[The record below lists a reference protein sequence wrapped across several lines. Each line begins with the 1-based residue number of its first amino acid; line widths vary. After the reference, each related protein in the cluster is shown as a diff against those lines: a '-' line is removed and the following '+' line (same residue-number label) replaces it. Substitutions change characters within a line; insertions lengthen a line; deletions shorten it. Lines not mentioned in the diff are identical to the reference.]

1 MKMRLYRVRAA
12 VAVMLCLCLVLASL
26 FNVRT
31 ASAAMVY
38 VEWESRPG
46 SISSDLT
53 PTFGFT
59 AYDMQTDDYYSGDME
74 CKVDAGSFALCSSPF
89 TTPTLAPGDHTITV
103 RSVDQSGPMPSI
115 DYTWNINQLP
125 TFSGGTSVSGV
136 AGVPIAVT
144 DLQIDDADNDKL
156 SVTLGVPSGVLRL
169 GTTTGITFS
178 GPTTGTTITFSG
190 TRTALNSALT
200 TLTYTP
206 SSAGTITID
215 ATLKGAAG
223 GTRETFNGHAYQ
235 IIDSK
240 VNWATAKSL
249 AEGSTFGGVG
259 GYLATVTST
268 GEEAYLQAR
277 MNDGAW
283 IGGSDSSSEG
293 DWRWV
298 TGPENNTL
306 FWSGGSPMNGAY
318 TLWQAG
324 QPDNN
329 GDEDCLELRFNG
341 SESWNDEKCSSLR
354 NYIIE
359 YGTDSALPV
368 LDSTEVSSTALAA
381 NGDLDGDGVSNSVE
395 ANAPHNGDAN
405 DDTIADYT
413 QANVTSKYS
422 SLSGGYVALQTS
434 CERNQQMQVSAES
447 PSKNDPTYDYPFG
460 LVSFMGSTC
469 GASGDSVEITQYYY
483 GADNANNLTLRKWN
497 STTGVYSTIDDASLS
512 MATIGGSQ
520 AVKVVYHIVDGGPLD
535 QDGSAD
541 GNITD
546 PAGLAMVAIGVPN
559 TGAGRQLDT
568 ESNLLVRAVFAII
581 LIVIIGII
589 VLVLKSIRKRRRDSS
604 SKK

>member
-1 MKMRLYRVRAA
+1 MRMRLYRVRAA
-12 VAVMLCLCLVLASL
+12 VAVMLCLCLVFTSL

-46 SISSDLT
+46 AISSDLT

-59 AYDMQTDDYYSGDME
+59 AYDIQTDDYYSGDME
-74 CKVDAGSFALCSSPF
+74 CKVDAGPFALCSSPF
-89 TTPTLAPGDHTITV
+89 TTPTLAPGNHTITV

-156 SVTLGVPSGVLRL
+156 SVTLGVPSGVLQL

-223 GTRETFNGHAYQ
+223 GTRETFNGHAYE

-249 AEGSTFGGVG
+249 AEGSAFGGVG

-413 QANVTSKYS
+413 QANVTSNYS
-422 SLSGGYVALQTS
+422 SLSGGYIVLQTS
-434 CERNQQMQVSAES
+434 CETNQQMQVSAES
-447 PSKNDPTYDYPFG
+447 PSQNDPTYNYPFG
-460 LVSFMGSTC
+460 LISFTGSTC
-469 GASGDSVEITQYYY
+469 GTFGDAVTITQYYY
-483 GADNANNLTLRKWN
+483 SASDPTELTLRKWN
-497 STTGVYSTIDDASLS
+497 SVTGAYGTVNDAALSTV
-512 MATIGGSQ
+512 TVGGSQ
-520 AVKVVYHIVDGGPLD
+520 AVKVVYQIVDGGLLD
-535 QDGSAD
+535 QDGIAD

-546 PAGLAMVAIGVPN
+546 PAGLATIAVGAPN
-559 TGAGRQLDT
+559 TGLGRQPAADT
-568 ESNLLVRAVFAII
+568 GSNLLVRGVMTLVPLAMIGLVVLAIRS
-581 LIVIIGII
+581 
-589 VLVLKSIRKRRRDSS
+589 KRKP
-604 SKK
+604 